1 MASKYFYKGS
11 KAHDRDDRIIYD
23 QKKGVLYYDKD
34 GTGASAAVKIATFDN
49 KKPALVL
56 KDFFVI

>member
-1 MASKYFYKGS
+1 
-11 KAHDRDDRIIYD
+11 
-23 QKKGVLYYDKD
+23 VLYYDKD
-34 GTGASAAVKIATFDN
+34 GTGSSAAVKIATFDMS